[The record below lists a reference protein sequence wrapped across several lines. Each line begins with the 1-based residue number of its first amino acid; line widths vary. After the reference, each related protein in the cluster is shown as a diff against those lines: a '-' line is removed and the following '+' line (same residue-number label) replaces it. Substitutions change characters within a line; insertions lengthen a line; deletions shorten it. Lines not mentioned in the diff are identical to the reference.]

1 MDKRKYDDWEDDWER
16 EAHDVSGR
24 HEPPNLYEQY
34 AATLESQ
41 HRQLMD
47 TRTAMQQR
55 LDELNATS
63 AQLDQD
69 LLEEERELENAR
81 AEYGQTVLSVVDL
94 AKKTFSDE
102 EEILMELSVES
113 ALSSLCD
120 NQQDLERF
128 MDADALLTEE
138 LDGELSNWKHLI
150 LEIHDPAPKENDQIA
165 LTEMTEKQRV
175 ALEIE
180 KLTKLQNATISEPR
194 RNIKTMEKE
203 LRKLNGL
210 PKILCILQSSKE
222 TSEKETREA
231 IEKRKEIEKTMI
243 EPTLSSIS
251 NLSIRMPLM
260 ETEIRRNNE
269 LIQQLTRDLDRLEE
283 SFIRQQSYQQFL
295 LYSLDID
302 LKRQR
307 HNKHILEA
315 LLEELEE
322 NKPNVRQ
329 TQDTEDTKK
338 EDEIMTWV
346 RTLLN
351 LSTDSETALGSEHES
366 IYDKVRLLVEQEEL
380 AKTQWSENFS
390 SSLEEVRKL

>member
-102 EEILMELSVES
+102 S

-180 KLTKLQNATISEPR
+180 KLTKLQAEY
-194 RNIKTMEKE
+194 KGYEAKVQTMEKE